1 MTMIEILVAIFLL
14 VLLST
19 VLMQGIIAIRNATTA
34 SEQLTNINEEARVAV
49 ERMTR
54 ELRQAENIRSVSLPT
69 SPGGDFT
76 MTFEVDFDANGTID
90 EFAADPEVITYR
102 YDSTNERLTLTA
114 NDETGTAVT
123 RPILAANVTA
133 FSLEFSSSLWLNDI
147 NRDGTTTWQEL
158 DGTVGNGNLTLDT
171 PELSKVDIVT
181 VTVTLLDGP
190 RTQTYQTQASLRNRA
205 QN

>member
-1 MTMIEILVAIFLL
+1 ML
-14 VLLST
+14 
-19 VLMQGIIAIRNATTA
+19 
-34 SEQLTNINEEARVAV
+34 
-49 ERMTR
+49 
-54 ELRQAENIRSVSLPT
+54 SVSRP
-69 SPGGDFT
+69 SW
-76 MTFEVDFDANGTID
+76 
-90 EFAADPEVITYR
+90 
-102 YDSTNERLTLTA
+102 TA
-114 NDETGTAVT
+114 ILLAVT